1 MKHFFLTFFAIALL
15 IATPAFAGAVIKMD
29 VKGMVCDFC
38 AQSIIKVYKDHP
50 SVKDVNISLENETAI
65 LTLEDDAQPMDDET
79 LNTLM
84 RQAGYDIGAIERM
97 PE

>member
-15 IATPAFAGAVIKMD
+15 VTTPALAAGDIKMD

-38 AQSIIKVYKDHP
+38 AQSIIKVFKDHP
-50 SVKDVNISLENETAI
+50 SVKDVNISLENETAT
-65 LTLEDDAQPMDDET
+65 LTLKDDAQPMDDEA
-79 LNTLM
+79 LNKLM